1 MKFRTWK
8 PSTTPIHSFFPKN
21 RDISLLLFF
30 TKWTHLKAMMWFEN
44 WYLRCLPYQFLL
56 WKQRTRQVKVSRIL
70 LAVFISLILPYIV
83 LSCLSLPH
91 LVLPHMILSF
101 RASLQSHH
109 GPCVWPLSETK
120 LTYCV
125 LKKNDIK
132 NYKMHPWQR
141 WLGGFVDCHAAGWLT
156 SLRIGIRFIL
166 IILIVLII
174 FKTCLFF
181 HDHLL
186 QWFDWELTWMWRAV
200 AQWYWNVRQP
210 ATVWIWKKMRSGRR
224 NAEISKPIL
233 KKQDHL
239 SSWEVVFNAICGWD
253 WDGYQEHLQW

>member
-1 MKFRTWK
+1 MLWNGLKPDIYDVNLLSFYCESNELGKLRCPDLCLLFSYVLFFLTWFFLI
-8 PSTTPIHSFFPKN
+8 SFCLTWFFPVSVFL
-21 RDISLLLFF
+21 ILFCL
-30 TKWTHLKAMMWFEN
+30 TWFSPSG
-44 WYLRCLPYQFLL
+44 LRF
-56 WKQRTRQVKVSRIL
+56 SRIM
-70 LAVFISLILPYIV
+70 V
-83 LSCLSLPH
+83 LVSGLC
-91 LVLPHMILSF
+91 
-101 RASLQSHH
+101 
-109 GPCVWPLSETK
+109 
-120 LTYCV
+120 
-125 LKKNDIK
+125 LKKNWLTASSREIDIK

-141 WLGGFVDCHAAGWLT
+141 WLGGFVDCHAGWLT

-186 QWFDWELTWMWRAV
+186 QWLDWELTWMWRAV